1 MIFILDYNFEN
12 QFRLLYEKDSCIV
25 GFLFYSVNYRSI
37 ELDVLLDLVQQI
49 TRKRLD
55 ILKSKKQL
63 GCLSAYT
70 DIYRTNKIQRLR
82 ILAQGLK
89 SQTVEDIK
97 CQINLFMHSVMV
109 NINININLT
118 LTLILII

>member
-1 MIFILDYNFEN
+1 MIFILDYNLEN

-25 GFLFYSVNYRSI
+25 GFMFYPFNCRST
-37 ELDVLLDLVQQI
+37 ELDVLLDFVQQVI
-49 TRKRLD
+49 RKRLD

-63 GCLSAYT
+63 GCLSYI
-70 DIYRTNKIQRLR
+70 DIYRTNRIQKLR

-97 CQINLFMHSVMV
+97 CQINLFMNSVMV
-109 NINININLT
+109 NINTNINLT

>member
-1 MIFILDYNFEN
+1 M
-12 QFRLLYEKDSCIV
+12 
-25 GFLFYSVNYRSI
+25 
-37 ELDVLLDLVQQI
+37 QQI

-55 ILKSKKQL
+55 ILKSQKQL

-82 ILAQGLK
+82 ILTQGLK

-97 CQINLFMHSVMV
+97 RQINLFMHSVTV